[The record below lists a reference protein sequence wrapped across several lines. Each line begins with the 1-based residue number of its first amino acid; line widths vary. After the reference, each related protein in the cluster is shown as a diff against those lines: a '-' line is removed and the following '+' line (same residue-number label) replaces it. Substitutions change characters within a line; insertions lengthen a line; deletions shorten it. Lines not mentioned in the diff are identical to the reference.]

1 MEAVIQNCRL
11 YYRYEKADDQNA
23 PTVLLLHGWGCDGS
37 IFHVFEE
44 ELKKHASLLIVDFP
58 GHGQSAE
65 PPEPWGVPE
74 YAEQIYQLL
83 ETLKIAKV
91 HIIAHSFGGRVA
103 IWLSSHH
110 PERVDKM
117 VLTGGAGLR
126 APASQTQ
133 SKRQKQYQQLKKLV
147 QLAARV
153 PFLKKLSA
161 VWTEKLIQKYG
172 SEDYKRLNPEMR
184 KTFVKV
190 INQDLSGLLP
200 SIKASTL
207 LIWGSLDT
215 ATPLWMGQK
224 MEKDIPDA
232 GLVVFDGRTHFAFLE
247 EAQRFQTIVN
257 TFLWGGNAA

>member
-11 YYRYEKADDQNA
+11 YYRYEKTDDQNA

-44 ELKKHASLLIVDFP
+44 ELKKHASLLMVDFP

-74 YAEQIYQLL
+74 YAEQTYQLL

-126 APASQTQ
+126 AC
-133 SKRQKQYQQLKKLV
+133 
-147 QLAARV
+147 
-153 PFLKKLSA
+153 
-161 VWTEKLIQKYG
+161 
-172 SEDYKRLNPEMR
+172 
-184 KTFVKV
+184 
-190 INQDLSGLLP
+190 
-200 SIKASTL
+200 
-207 LIWGSLDT
+207 
-215 ATPLWMGQK
+215 
-224 MEKDIPDA
+224 IPDA
-232 GLVVFDGRTHFAFLE
+232 EQEAEAVSAAEKAGAAGRQGSVPEKDLRGMDGEADSEVWLGGLQASE
-247 EAQRFQTIVN
+247 S
-257 TFLWGGNAA
+257 